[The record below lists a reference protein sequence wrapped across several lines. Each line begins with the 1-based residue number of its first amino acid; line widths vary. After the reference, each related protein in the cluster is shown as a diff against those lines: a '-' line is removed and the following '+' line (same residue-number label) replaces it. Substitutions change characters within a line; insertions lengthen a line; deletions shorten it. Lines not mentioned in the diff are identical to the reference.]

1 MNIYIHNEIS
11 SRELD
16 SKILLGYLAASRGHQ
31 VVISR
36 LKEITGGI
44 KFKILA
50 PGVFLTKSLTPD
62 KVKID
67 RHQKLIDNKTVVT
80 SIDEESGIDQK
91 GYDEFAINRY
101 SDVSI
106 DQSSAVFGWGDDDTN
121 TLKKFYP
128 KNSNKIYK
136 TGSPRVDLWKSFFF
150 DYWVDTKKMLKKP
163 FLLISSNLNCT
174 NFRPFHQNIKIL
186 SDAGYFKRNSKL
198 SKNYF
203 YKWSEDYKKLFEFIE
218 AIKYLSK
225 NNIGYDVVLRPHP
238 TEDINAWKIFL
249 KDIPNVHV
257 IREDSIT
264 SWVKNA
270 FAVMHNGCTTAI
282 EATISGKP
290 VITYTPFQ
298 MEYAHELS
306 NTLGYQIKTK
316 EELLLKTNELFKIS
330 NTSDI
335 KKSDL
340 KIPEEI
346 SNKLYIDKNELAV
359 EKIIKIWESL
369 DDSNLS
375 KSNNWIIFY
384 FFCKIVNLVEF
395 LRKIIGRLFPSKFIP
410 YKENQKFPPLNEKD
424 VCAKVERFQNILGV
438 KKKIKCK
445 LLSSKTILLKSY

>member
-16 SKILLGYLAASRGHQ
+16 SKILLGSLAASRGHQ
-31 VVISR
+31 VIISR

-50 PGVFLTKSLTPD
+50 PGIFLTKSLTPS

-67 RHQKLIDNKTVVT
+67 RHQKLIKNKNLVT

-91 GYDEFAINRY
+91 GYNDFAINRY
-101 SDVSI
+101 SNVTI
-106 DQSSAVFGWGDDDTN
+106 DQSSAVFGWGNDDTN

-128 KNSNKIYK
+128 KNSDKIYK

-150 DYWVDTKKMLKKP
+150 DYWVDPKKMIKKP

-174 NFRPFHQNIKIL
+174 NLRPFHQNIKIL
-186 SDAGYFKRNSKL
+186 SDAGYFKRNPKL
-198 SKNYF
+198 SKNFF

-225 NNIGYDVVLRPHP
+225 NNIGYDLVLRPHP
-238 TEDINAWKIFL
+238 TEDINAWNIFL
-249 KDIPNVHV
+249 KDVPNVHV

-290 VITYTPFQ
+290 VITFTPFQ

-306 NTLGYQIKTK
+306 NTLGYQTKTK
-316 EELLLKTNELFKIS
+316 EELLFKANELFKNS
-330 NTSDI
+330 NTGDKI
-335 KKSDL
+335 KNSVE
-340 KIPEEI
+340 ISEEI
-346 SNKLYIDKNELAV
+346 SNKLYIDSNELAV
-359 EKIIKIWESL
+359 EKIVKVWESL
-369 DDSNLS
+369 DNKNLS

-384 FFCKIVNLVEF
+384 FYCKFVHFVEV
-395 LRKIIGRLFPSKFIP
+395 LRKIVGRLFPSKFIP
-410 YKENQKFPPLNEKD
+410 FKENQKFPPLNEKEI
-424 VCAKVERFQNILGV
+424 CAKVKRFQKILGL
-438 KKKIKCK
+438 KKKIKCT
-445 LLSSKTILLKSY
+445 LLSDKTILLKLH